1 MSFKTNSEMNFQKN
15 MQESILLKITSN
27 LTFIIRKFLHK

>member
-15 MQESILLKITSN
+15 MQENILLKNNFQSHFYN
-27 LTFIIRKFLHK
+27 